1 MARMSPYETDE
12 STDSIFLI
20 LLITIKPIHGYKIMQ
35 QVLDMTGGSV
45 EIGPATMYT
54 TLNKLKDAGYI
65 LNVGEDDS
73 KIVCHL
79 SFLC

>member
-54 TLNKLKDAGYI
+54 NDIKQVKGCWIYP
-65 LNVGEDDS
+65 
-73 KIVCHL
+73 
-79 SFLC
+79 